1 MHSVEWLESI
11 IRTKG
16 SRSKRKPNYLFTK
29 AEVCNEGYSTMQRWQ
44 KHFESGE
51 AIHAIIK
58 Y

>member
-11 IRTKG
+11 IRTK
-16 SRSKRKPNYLFTK
+16 SKGNQTIYLQKQKCVTR
-29 AEVCNEGYSTMQRWQ
+29 VTVQRWQ

-51 AIHAIIK
+51 VIHAIIK